1 MAHQQDDN
9 GAVDPAT
16 LRPGTLPPEQMD
28 ETAATAE
35 LAGLAAAIAFHD
47 LRYHGE
53 DDPVISDADYD
64 ALVARNRAL
73 EAAFP
78 ALVREDSPSLR
89 VGAPAAVGFGK
100 VRHARPML
108 SLNNGFTDED
118 IEDFAA
124 RIRRFLSLGEDD
136 ELAFTAEP
144 KIDGLSLSLRYEGG
158 KLVQA
163 ATRGDGAEGED
174 VTANIRMVDAVP
186 QSLAGSPPLVLEVR
200 GELYMDKA
208 DFQALNAS
216 QEAAGAKI
224 FANPRNAAAGS
235 LRQKDPA
242 VTASRRLQ
250 FFAYSLG
257 EASAPLAETHMQS
270 LGALG
275 EMGFSINPMSDRR
288 ADIAGL
294 LEHYLAIGAAR
305 PDLGYD
311 IDGVVY
317 KVDRH
322 DYQERLGQ
330 VARAPRWALAHK
342 FPAEQAETLLNAI
355 DIQVGRTGALTPVA
369 RLQPVT
375 VGGVVVSNATLHNED
390 EIRRKDIRVGD
401 RVVIQRAGDV
411 IPQVVRVITEAR
423 PADSAEF
430 AFPDSC
436 PECGAPA
443 IRPEGEAVR
452 RCTNSL
458 ECPAQRLEWLKH
470 FVSRNAF
477 DIEGLGARQIDQFVE
492 LGWIERPADIFRLGE
507 RRDALAE
514 LDGYGEVS
522 ISNLLAAIEA
532 RREIAFERMIFALGI
547 RQVGQAT
554 ARLLALHFDSP
565 GAMMAALAPD
575 ADIEATIAELIAIDQ
590 VGDSMAA
597 DLVGFFANE
606 TNRSAV
612 EDLLAQLSVIPPE
625 RPSEDSPV
633 SGKTIVF
640 TGTLSGMSRAE
651 AKARAEGLGAKV
663 SGSVSAKTD
672 YLVAGADAGSKAR
685 KAAELGVTVLAEEE
699 WLALISD

>member
-1 MAHQQDDN
+1 MTHQQDDN
-9 GAVDPAT
+9 GAGDPVT
-16 LRPGTLPPEQMD
+16 MRPGALPPEQMD
-28 ETAATAE
+28 ETAAAAE

-47 LRYHGE
+47 MRYHGQ

-78 ALVREDSPSLR
+78 VLVREDSPSLR
-89 VGAPAAVGFGK
+89 VGAPAAAGFGK

-158 KLVQA
+158 RLVQA

-186 QSLAGSPPLVLEVR
+186 QSLAGSPPQVLEVR

-208 DFQALNAS
+208 DFLALNAS
-216 QEAAGAKI
+216 QQAAGAKI

-242 VTASRRLQ
+242 VTASRRLR

-257 EASAPLAETHMQS
+257 EASAPLADTHMRS
-270 LGALG
+270 LAALG
-275 EMGFSINPMSDRR
+275 DMGFSINPLSDRR
-288 ADIAGL
+288 ADVAGL
-294 LEHYLAIGAAR
+294 LEQYAAIGAAR

-322 DYQERLGQ
+322 DYQDRLGQ

-342 FPAEQAETLLNAI
+342 FPAEQAETVLNAI

-411 IPQVVRVITEAR
+411 IPQVVRVIAEAR
-423 PADSAEF
+423 PAGSAEF

-477 DIEGLGARQIDQFVE
+477 DIEGLGARQIDQFVG
-492 LGWIERPADIFRLGE
+492 LGWIGRPADIFRLGE

-554 ARLLALHFDSP
+554 ARLLALHFDNP
-565 GAMMAALAPD
+565 GAMMTALAPD
-575 ADIEATIAELIAIDQ
+575 ADIEATIADLIAIDQ

-606 TNRSAV
+606 TNRAAV

>member
-1 MAHQQDDN
+1 MTHQQDNN
-9 GAVDPAT
+9 GAGDPGT
-16 LRPGTLPPEQMD
+16 MRPGTLPPEQMD
-28 ETAATAE
+28 ETAAAAE

-47 LRYHGE
+47 MRYHGE
-53 DDPVISDADYD
+53 DDPAISDADYD

-89 VGAPAAVGFGK
+89 VGAPAAAGFGK

-158 KLVQA
+158 RLVQA

-186 QSLAGSPPLVLEVR
+186 QSLAGSPPQVLEVR

-208 DFQALNAS
+208 DFLALNAS

-242 VTASRRLQ
+242 VTASRKLQ

-257 EASAPLAETHMQS
+257 EASAPLADTHMRS
-270 LGALG
+270 LAALG
-275 EMGFSINPMSDRR
+275 DMGFSINPLSDRR
-288 ADIAGL
+288 ADVAGL
-294 LEHYLAIGAAR
+294 LEQYAAIGAAR

-322 DYQERLGQ
+322 DFQDRLGQ

-342 FPAEQAETLLNAI
+342 FPAEQAETVLNAI

-423 PADSAEF
+423 PAGSTEF

-443 IRPEGEAVR
+443 IRPVGEAVR

-477 DIEGLGARQIDQFVE
+477 DIEGLGARQIDQFVG
-492 LGWIERPADIFRLGE
+492 LGWIGRPADIFRLGE

-547 RQVGQAT
+547 RQVGQAM
-554 ARLLALHFDSP
+554 ARLLALHFDNP
-565 GAMMAALAPD
+565 GTMMAALAPD
-575 ADIEATIAELIAIDQ
+575 ADIEATIADLIAIDQ

-606 TNRSAV
+606 TNRAAV

-685 KAAELGVTVLAEEE
+685 KAADLGVTVLAEEE

>member
-1 MAHQQDDN
+1 MTHQQDNN
-9 GAVDPAT
+9 GAGDPGT
-16 LRPGTLPPEQMD
+16 MRPGTLPPEQMD
-28 ETAATAE
+28 ETAAAAE

-47 LRYHGE
+47 MRYHGE

-89 VGAPAAVGFGK
+89 VGAPAAAGFGK

-158 KLVQA
+158 RLVQA

-186 QSLAGSPPLVLEVR
+186 QSLAGSPPQVLEVR

-208 DFQALNAS
+208 DFLALNAS

-242 VTASRRLQ
+242 VTASRKLQ

-257 EASAPLAETHMQS
+257 EASAPLADTHMRS
-270 LGALG
+270 LAALG
-275 EMGFSINPMSDRR
+275 DMGFSINPLSDRR
-288 ADIAGL
+288 ADVAGL
-294 LEHYLAIGAAR
+294 LEQYAAIGAAR

-322 DYQERLGQ
+322 DFQDRLGQ

-342 FPAEQAETLLNAI
+342 FPAEQAETVLNAI

-423 PADSAEF
+423 PAGSTEF

-477 DIEGLGARQIDQFVE
+477 DIEGLGARQIDQFVG
-492 LGWIERPADIFRLGE
+492 LGWIGRPADIFRLGE

-554 ARLLALHFDSP
+554 ARLLALHFDNP
-565 GAMMAALAPD
+565 GAMMAAFAPD
-575 ADIEATIAELIAIDQ
+575 ADIEATIADLIAIDQ

-606 TNRSAV
+606 TNRAAV

>member
-1 MAHQQDDN
+1 
-9 GAVDPAT
+9 
-16 LRPGTLPPEQMD
+16 
-28 ETAATAE
+28 
-35 LAGLAAAIAFHD
+35 
-47 LRYHGE
+47 
-53 DDPVISDADYD
+53 
-64 ALVARNRAL
+64 
-73 EAAFP
+73 
-78 ALVREDSPSLR
+78 
-89 VGAPAAVGFGK
+89 
-100 VRHARPML
+100 ML
-108 SLNNGFTDED
+108 SLNNGFSDED

-144 KIDGLSLSLRYEGG
+144 KIDGLSLSLRYEAGR
-158 KLVQA
+158 LVQA
-163 ATRGDGAEGED
+163 ATRGDGAEGGD

-186 QSLAGSPPLVLEVR
+186 QSLAGSPPQVLEVR

-208 DFQALNAS
+208 DFLALNAS

-235 LRQKDPA
+235 LRQLDPRIAAAGSLRQKDPA
-242 VTASRRLQ
+242 VTASRKLQ

-257 EASAPLAETHMQS
+257 EASAPLADTHMRS
-270 LGALG
+270 LAALG
-275 EMGFSINPMSDRR
+275 DMGFSINPLSDRR
-288 ADIAGL
+288 ADVAGL
-294 LEHYLAIGAAR
+294 LEQYAAIGAAR
-305 PDLGYD
+305 ADLGYD

-322 DYQERLGQ
+322 DFQDRLGQ

-342 FPAEQAETLLNAI
+342 FPAEQAETVLNAI

-423 PADSAEF
+423 PAGSTEF

-477 DIEGLGARQIDQFVE
+477 DIEGLGARQIDQFVA
-492 LGWIERPADIFRLGE
+492 LGWIGRPADIFRLGE

-554 ARLLALHFDSP
+554 ARLLALHFDNP

-575 ADIEATIAELIAIDQ
+575 ADIEATIADLIAIDQ

-606 TNRSAV
+606 TNRAAV

-685 KAAELGVTVLAEEE
+685 KAAELGVTVLAEET